1 MDLNFSRLLHTFS
14 CLLSEGAKG
23 EAMEGSEVLGKDMME
38 QDEAEKGEKSEER
51 RFKVG
56 ELVEFWE
63 ESFVSE
69 GVQDRGR

>member
-1 MDLNFSRLLHTFS
+1 MTSFCLFS
-14 CLLSEGAKG
+14 CSSLMQEGAKG
-23 EAMEGSEVLGKDMME
+23 EIMEGSEVLGKDMVE

-63 ESFVSE
+63 ESFVRGYTTE
-69 GVQDRGR
+69 GGEPA